1 MQKLFSEFSST
12 SAIDWKNQIIKDL
25 KDEAF
30 ENLIWKNENDID
42 INPFYTAENLKQ
54 TYEPA
59 FNHSNWDI
67 CVHKTNLS
75 SKALN
80 EQLLAD
86 LNRGATSISVNCKNI
101 DFEVALNNVQLN
113 YIQSTF
119 FINETTATSLKNYLE
134 KHYSID
140 EINCSL
146 FPEDFETNNDFI
158 TWQKIIL
165 LFKDYKNIKT
175 VCFNNLKFHNQNCLA
190 YYEIA
195 IILSALNEYLQTN
208 TQPQNSFV
216 IKTGV
221 NSDYFIQIAK
231 LRAIRRLWAVLKSE
245 YNLENELYIIIETS
259 LTNKSIS
266 DKHNNLLRTT
276 IESMV
281 AVAGGCNELIVN
293 EYDIFYSAKE
303 KMSSRM
309 AINQQLILKEESYLN
324 KLADVSCGSYYIET
338 ITDALATKALHT
350 FKKFENEGGF
360 FKCLEKNIFLNEIK
374 QQAKKRQELF
384 NTSKELAVG
393 VNKFK
398 NDKEHISFSVDE
410 IAELKKLPIANA
422 ILNFELDNFFK

>member
-1 MQKLFSEFSST
+1 MQKLFSEFPST
-12 SAIDWKNQIIKDL
+12 SANDWKNQINKDIKG
-25 KDEAF
+25 EAF
-30 ENLIWKNENDID
+30 ENLIWKNENDFD
-42 INPFYTAENLKQ
+42 INPFYTREDLKQ
-54 TYEPA
+54 SYKPA

-67 CVHKTNLS
+67 CVHKTNLN

-86 LNRGATSISVNCKNI
+86 LNRGATSISIDCKNI
-101 DFEVALNNVQLN
+101 DFEIALNNVQLN

-119 FINETTATSLKNYLE
+119 FINETTAILLKNYLE
-134 KHYSID
+134 KHYNLD

-146 FPEDFETNNDFI
+146 FPENFENNYDFKN
-158 TWQKIIL
+158 WQNIIL
-165 LFKDYKNIKT
+165 LFKNYKNIKT
-175 VCFNNLKFHNQNCLA
+175 VSFNNLKFHNLNCLA

-195 IILSALNEYLQTN
+195 IIFSALNEYLQTN
-208 TQPQNSFV
+208 TLPQNSFV

-231 LRAIRRLWAVLKSE
+231 LRAVRRLWEVLKSE
-245 YNLENELYIIIETS
+245 YNIENELHIIIETS

-276 IESMV
+276 IETMT

-293 EYDIFYSAKE
+293 EYDIFYPTKE

-324 KLADVSCGSYYIET
+324 KIADVSCGSYYIET

-350 FKKFENEGGF
+350 FKKIENEGGF
-360 FKCLEKNIFLNEIK
+360 FECLEKNIFSNEIK

-384 NTSKELAVG
+384 NNSKELAVG

>member
-12 SAIDWKNQIIKDL
+12 SAIEWKNQIIKDL
-25 KDEAF
+25 KGEAF
-30 ENLIWKNENDID
+30 ENLIWKNENDIN
-42 INPFYTAENLKQ
+42 INPFYSSEDLKQ
-54 TYEPA
+54 SYDPA
-59 FNHSNWDI
+59 FNHTNWDI
-67 CVHKTNLS
+67 CVHKTNLN

-86 LNRGATSISVNCKNI
+86 LNRGATSISVTSDNI
-101 DFEVALNNVQLN
+101 DFELALENIQLN
-113 YIQSTF
+113 YIHSTF
-119 FINETTATSLKNYLE
+119 FINEQNAVSLKKYLE
-134 KHYSID
+134 KNYNLED
-140 EINCSL
+140 LNFSL
-146 FPEDFETNNDFI
+146 FPQNFENKNDFDN
-158 TWQKIIL
+158 WQKIIS
-165 LFKDYKNIKT
+165 LFKEYKNIKT
-175 VCFNNLKFHNQNCLA
+175 CCFNNLKFHNQNCLA

-195 IILSALNEYLQTN
+195 IILSALNEYLQIN
-208 TQPQNSFV
+208 TLPQNSFV

-231 LRAIRRLWAVLKSE
+231 LRAIRRLWSVLKSE
-245 YNLENELYIIIETS
+245 YNLEHELHIIIETG

-276 IESMV
+276 IESMA

-293 EYDIFYSAKE
+293 EYDIFYNTKE

-324 KLADVSCGSYYIET
+324 KIADVSCGSYYIET

-360 FKCLEKNIFLNEIK
+360 FKCLEKNIFSNEIK

-384 NTSKELAVG
+384 NNFNELAVG

-398 NDKEHISFSVDE
+398 NEKEHISFSADE
-410 IAELKKLPIANA
+410 LVELKKLPIANS